1 MHLILRRPLLCLLP
15 VALLWGLPSPP
26 EVWGEVNKEMKA
38 WPQFRGANSRGAV
51 ADDASLP
58 DRWSAEEKVVW
69 KHDLAG
75 RGWSSPIVWGDR
87 VFVTTVVNEEES
99 EPVKKG
105 LYFGG
110 NRPAPPQSKHV
121 WKVIC
126 LRLTDGELLWEK
138 TVHEGIPEK
147 GLHIKNSYASETPV
161 TDGERIYCLFGN
173 VGIFCLSLD
182 GELIWQQELPA
193 HKTRFEWGTAASPVL
208 FEGRLYYVNDNE
220 EESYLT
226 ALDAATG
233 ETIWRVERDEKS
245 NWATP
250 FIWKNDLRTEI
261 ITPGTGKVRSYDLDG
276 NLLYEFGGCS
286 SITIAMPYANDDF
299 LFVSSGYVMDRR
311 KPLFAVRP
319 GAEGDISLEPD
330 STSNEFIA
338 WCQPKAAPY
347 NPSTLLYDGL
357 IYVLYDRGF
366 FACYDAATG
375 EEVYGRQRI
384 PGGRAFT
391 SSPWAY
397 NGKIFCLNE
406 DGKTFVIKAGREFEV
421 LHVNELEED
430 ELCMATPA
438 MVDGYLLIR
447 TADRIYCLRQ
457 E

>member
-1 MHLILRRPLLCLLP
+1 MHLILRCPLLCLLL
-15 VALLWGLPSPP
+15 VALVFVLSAPH
-26 EVWGEVNKEMKA
+26 EVWGELNEVKS

-51 ADDASLP
+51 PDHASLP
-58 DRWSAEEKVVW
+58 DRWSAEENVVW

-87 VFVTTVVNEEES
+87 VFLTTVVNEEES

-110 NRPAPPQSKHV
+110 NRPAPPKSNHR

-138 TVHEGIPEK
+138 RLHEGIPEK

-173 VGIFCLSLD
+173 VGIFCLSFD
-182 GELIWQQELPA
+182 GELIWQHELPA
-193 HKTRFEWGTAASPVL
+193 RKTRFEWGTAASPVL

-220 EESYLT
+220 EASYLT
-226 ALDAATG
+226 ALDAEPG

-250 FIWKNDLRTEI
+250 FIWQNDLRTEI

-286 SITIAMPYANDDF
+286 SITIAMPYANDAF

-406 DGKTFVIKAGREFEV
+406 DGKTFVMKAGREFEL
-421 LHVNELEED
+421 LHLNELEED

-438 MVDGYLLIR
+438 MADGYLLLR

>member
-1 MHLILRRPLLCLLP
+1 MHLILRCPLLCLLL
-15 VALLWGLPSPP
+15 VALVFVLSAPH
-26 EVWGEVNKEMKA
+26 EVWGELNEVKS

-51 ADDASLP
+51 PDHASLP
-58 DRWSAEEKVVW
+58 DRWSAEENVVW

-87 VFVTTVVNEEES
+87 VFLTTVVNEEES

-110 NRPAPPQSKHV
+110 NRPAPPKSNHR

-138 TVHEGIPEK
+138 RLHEGIPEK

-173 VGIFCLSLD
+173 VGIFCLSFD
-182 GELIWQQELPA
+182 GELIWQHELPA
-193 HKTRFEWGTAASPVL
+193 RKTRFEWGTAASPVL

-226 ALDAATG
+226 ALDAETG

-250 FIWKNDLRTEI
+250 FIWQNDLRTEI

-286 SITIAMPYANDDF
+286 SITIAMPYANDAF

-406 DGKTFVIKAGREFEV
+406 DGKTFVIKAGREFEL
-421 LHVNELEED
+421 LHLNELEED

-438 MVDGYLLIR
+438 MADGYLLLR